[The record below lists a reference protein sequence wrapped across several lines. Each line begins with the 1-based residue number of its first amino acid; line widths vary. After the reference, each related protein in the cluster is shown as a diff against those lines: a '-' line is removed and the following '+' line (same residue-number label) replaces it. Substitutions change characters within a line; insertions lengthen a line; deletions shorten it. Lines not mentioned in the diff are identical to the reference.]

1 VICHPDNPA
10 AALDAMFREVQ
21 DSRMADLPFLN
32 PALRVEA
39 VDFALW
45 QSQWLGV
52 LVTPWAMNLLLLPQ
66 APEHW
71 HGVPPGEIRRVLFP
85 AGEFEF
91 VAAADDRIGQ
101 WQSCSLFSPMSEFPD
116 HETAVLVA
124 RAVRSA
130 LFMAEGGDDAPV
142 PPPSQPPRLSRRNFL
157 FGSPA

>member
-1 VICHPDNPA
+1 LICHRDNPA
-10 AALDAMFREVQ
+10 AALETMFRDVQ
-21 DSRMADLPFLN
+21 SSRMAGLPFLN

-45 QSQWLGV
+45 DGQWLGV
-52 LVTPWAMNLLLLPQ
+52 LLTPWAMNLILLPQ
-66 APEHW
+66 TEEHW
-71 HGVPPGEIRRVLFP
+71 QAVAPGEIRRVVFP

-116 HETAVLVA
+116 HEAAVLVA

-130 LFMAEGGDDAPV
+130 LFVADGGDDTE
-142 PPPSQPPRLSRRNFL
+142 PPALAERSRLSRRNFL

>member
-1 VICHPDNPA
+1 MICHRDNPA
-10 AALDAMFREVQ
+10 AALETMFREVHA
-21 DSRMADLPFLN
+21 SRMADLPFLH

-45 QSQWLGV
+45 QGQWLGV
-52 LVTPWAMNLLLLPQ
+52 LLTPWAMNLILLPHTAADWQ
-66 APEHW
+66 E
-71 HGVPPGEIRRVLFP
+71 VPPGEIRRVLFP

-116 HETAVLVA
+116 QETAVLVA

-130 LFMAEGGDDAPV
+130 LFVADARDEV
-142 PPPSQPPRLSRRNFL
+142 PPLTEPSRLSRRNFL
-157 FGSPA
+157 FGNPA